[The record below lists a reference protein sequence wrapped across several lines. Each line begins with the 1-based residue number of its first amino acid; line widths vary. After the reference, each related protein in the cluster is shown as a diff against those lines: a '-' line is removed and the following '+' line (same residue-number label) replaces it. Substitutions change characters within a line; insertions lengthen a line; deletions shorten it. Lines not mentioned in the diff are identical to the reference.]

1 MVQIAQLLDAC
12 SGDTTTQKV
21 QNDLYAQLDKLGLK
35 VKANE
40 YGVSNPGGMRTYFAQ
55 LACLGLFWKDEN
67 KHFKTTFAGEEL
79 INANEPLKVIRCQ
92 LLRMQYPSVY
102 GLGPNVR
109 ISDTLKVKPF
119 VFLINL
125 LKDPRLNGFLTC
137 QDIAVAV
144 IYGRTHSDHDKCV
157 QKILKL
163 RESGNDLIYV
173 VDSADDVR
181 TPRRYT
187 ENAEADLSAGIHDAA
202 DIANTGKNYL
212 EAAQILVPDA
222 DDNKKFILNCD
233 PDVLTDINTWLDEKI
248 DSLDTNSQAAWQMR
262 YGRYTKSKSIRSRS
276 SAQINGEKALV
287 CSNFVASVTASPFNF
302 DLNDFIREQAKIWG
316 KSEAEIGLLISGVR
330 KRISNIERDTI
341 KQAAASG
348 GRDAIILERATTA
361 IFKKLGFELT
371 EHIGQK
377 KALSSRQGGYP
388 DIRIRSASLPD
399 CGFGDT
405 KATMTYGIPLGD
417 TIKLETYYK
426 ECWQEFPDKTPASYF
441 LYISGGYSRKAET
454 VELTLKDCSRKY
466 GRPVSAITVD
476 ALLELAEMD
485 RPPKP
490 AEIVRAFRKGTY
502 YTTGISI
509 TNAGRS

>member
-55 LACLGLFWKDEN
+55 LACLGLFWKDEE
-67 KHFKTTFAGEEL
+67 KHFRTTFAGEEL
-79 INANEPLKVIRCQ
+79 INANNPLSVIRCQ

-102 GLGPNVR
+102 GLSPNVR
-109 ISDTLKVKPF
+109 ISETLKVKPF

-125 LKDPRLNGFLTC
+125 LKDQRLNEFLTC

-144 IYGRTHSDHDKCV
+144 IYGRTHSDHEKCV

-163 RESGNDLIYV
+163 RESGNDLSYV

-181 TPRRYT
+181 TPRRCS
-187 ENAEADLSAGIHDAA
+187 ENIEADLVAGIHDAS

-212 EAAQILVPDA
+212 VAAQILVPD
-222 DDNKKFILNCD
+222 DNDNKKFLLNTD
-233 PDVLTDINTWLDEKI
+233 PDVQTDIIAWLDEKV
-248 DSLDTNSQAAWQMR
+248 DPLDVNYQAAWQMR
-262 YGRYTKSKSIRSRS
+262 YGRYTKAKSIRSRS
-276 SAQINGEKALV
+276 TVQSDGEKALV
-287 CSNFVASVTASPFNF
+287 CSNFVASVTASPFDF
-302 DLNDFIREQAKIWG
+302 DLNNFIQEQARIWG
-316 KSEAEIGLLISGVR
+316 KSEAEIGLLLSGVR

-348 GRDAIILERATTA
+348 GREAIVLERAVAA

-377 KALSSRQGGYP
+377 KTTSSRQGGYP
-388 DIRIRSASLPD
+388 DIRIRSATLSE

-405 KATMTYGIPLGD
+405 KATMTYAMPLGD

-426 ECWQEFPDKTPASYF
+426 ECWQEFPDKTPAAYF
-441 LYISGGYSRKAET
+441 LYISGGYGRKAET
-454 VELTLKDCSRKY
+454 IELALKDCTRKY
-466 GRPVSAITVD
+466 GKPVSAITVD
-476 ALLELAEMD
+476 ALLELNEMEE
-485 RPPKP
+485 PPKP
-490 AEIVRAFRKGTY
+490 EALVRAFRKGVY
-502 YTTGISI
+502 YSTGISI
-509 TNAGRS
+509 KAASAP